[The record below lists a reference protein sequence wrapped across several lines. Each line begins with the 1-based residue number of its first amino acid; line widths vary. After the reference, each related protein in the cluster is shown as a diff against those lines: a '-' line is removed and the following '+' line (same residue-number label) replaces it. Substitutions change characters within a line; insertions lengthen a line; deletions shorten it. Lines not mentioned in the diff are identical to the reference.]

1 MGPGPWAHAMG
12 LIVVVRLPLSELL
25 CTLPVTI
32 LGLTLESAF
41 KFQTLARDREHT
53 QELPGA
59 APRH

>member
-1 MGPGPWAHAMG
+1 MGPFHGAHRGREAATERAAVHTASDDPG
-12 LIVVVRLPLSELL
+12 GV
-25 CTLPVTI
+25 
-32 LGLTLESAF
+32 TLESAF